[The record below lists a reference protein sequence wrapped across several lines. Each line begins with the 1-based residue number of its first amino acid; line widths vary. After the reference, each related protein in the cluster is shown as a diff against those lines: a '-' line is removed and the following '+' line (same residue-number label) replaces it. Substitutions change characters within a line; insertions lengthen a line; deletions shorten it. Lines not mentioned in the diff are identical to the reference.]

1 MKDYRTKFF
10 KLRFTEAEFSL
21 AKEKAAA
28 AGVPLAALIRARLDG
43 VEIVAKVDIKAMKEL
58 SSLAGLFKHL
68 FNEGANPVE
77 TSRALKAIE
86 SVAASLA
93 HRS

>member
-1 MKDYRTKFF
+1 MKDHKTKFF

-28 AGVPLAALIRARLDG
+28 AGMPLAALIRARLEG
-43 VEIVAKVDIKAMKEL
+43 VEVVAKVDVKAMAQL
-58 SSLAGLFKHL
+58 RDLCGLFKHL
-68 FNEGANPVE
+68 FNEGADPQQ
-77 TSRALKAIE
+77 TGRALKAIE
-86 SVAASLA
+86 TIAASMA